1 MTMPEAG
8 PIFRSVDDDAEAYD
22 LCDTCPLGRK
32 LCDEDRRTVEPVGK
46 CPVFA
51 AAREYGLIRYRGT
64 YVQWAV
70 NERFMDRDDARRL
83 TCYMRDLLVEKFGQ
97 VDGQ

>member
-1 MTMPEAG
+1 MPEAG

-22 LCDTCPLGRK
+22 LCDTCPLGRL
-32 LCDEDRRTVEPVGK
+32 LCDEDRRTVEPVMR

-51 AAREYGLIRYRGT
+51 AAREYGLMRYKGELAQRMVIE
-64 YVQWAV
+64 YLM
-70 NERFMDRDDARRL
+70 RRDDAGRL
-83 TCYMRDLLVEKFGQ
+83 TCYMRNLLVEKFGQ

>member
-1 MTMPEAG
+1 MPAAG

-51 AAREYGLIRYRGT
+51 AAREYGHTRYKGQPEQRL
-64 YVQWAV
+64 VHCHI
-70 NERFMDRDDARRL
+70 MHRDDAGRL
-83 TCYMRDLLVEKFGQ
+83 TCYMREQLVEKFGP
-97 VDGQ
+97 VDAR